1 MTKRVGPYAAKAS
14 SHFFH
19 LLAFQY
25 ASQKIQWI
33 YIIMIPLL
41 FRILA
46 YVILRRMEVARI
58 GICAHAKD
66 YCNSRLEEFI

>member
-33 YIIMIPLL
+33 YIITIPLL

-46 YVILRRMEVARI
+46 YILRIMEVARI
-58 GICAHAKD
+58 GICAHVKD
-66 YCNSRLEEFI
+66 YYNSRLEEFI